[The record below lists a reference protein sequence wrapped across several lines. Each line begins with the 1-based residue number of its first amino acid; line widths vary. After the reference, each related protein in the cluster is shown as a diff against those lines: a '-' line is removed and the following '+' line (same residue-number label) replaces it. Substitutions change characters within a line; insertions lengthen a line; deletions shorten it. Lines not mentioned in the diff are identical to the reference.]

1 MRIVFMGNPE
11 FAVPSLQ
18 RIVNSKHE
26 LITVVTN
33 PDRPVGRGRRLQPSA
48 VAQAAADLGLSLI
61 QPETLHDSKFHSRL
75 NKLQP
80 DLFVV
85 VAFRILPRAILSIP
99 VCGSINLH
107 ASLLP
112 RYRGAAPIQWAL
124 INGDSETGLTTFLI
138 KPKVDTGDMLDQISV
153 VIKPDDDFG
162 SLSERM
168 QLIGADLLIRTID
181 KVSTEAIKPSLQDKT
196 QVTSAPKITMDIC
209 RIDWSKSAVDILN
222 LIRGLSPAP
231 GAHTRWRNKRLKIFA
246 GRVIEDD
253 SDIAQPGTIVA
264 LKANEIQVRTGLGIL
279 AIEEC
284 QLEGKRRLVVDEFL
298 RGIKIQISEVL
309 GE

>member
-11 FAVPSLQ
+11 FALPSLR
-18 RIVNSKHE
+18 RIVNSRHE
-26 LITVVTN
+26 LIAVVTN
-33 PDRPVGRGRRLQPSA
+33 PDRPVGRGRQLQPSA
-48 VAQAAADLGLSLI
+48 VAQAAADLGLPLI
-61 QPETLHDSKFHSRL
+61 QPDTLHDSKFHSSL

-80 DLFVV
+80 DLLVV
-85 VAFRILPRAILSIP
+85 VAFRILPRTVLSIP
-99 VCGSINLH
+99 AFGSINLH

-112 RYRGAAPIQWAL
+112 LYRGAAPIQWAL

-138 KPKVDTGDMLDQISV
+138 KPKVDTGDILDQISV
-153 VIKPDDDFG
+153 AIEPDDDFG

-168 QLIGADLLIRTID
+168 QLIGADLLIQTID
-181 KVSTEAIKPSLQDKT
+181 KVSTEAIKPRLQDNT

-209 RIDWSKSAVDILN
+209 RIDWSKSATDILN

-246 GRVIEDD
+246 GLVIEDD
-253 SDIAQPGTIVA
+253 SDIPQPGTIVVV
-264 LKANEIQVRTGLGIL
+264 KANEIQVQTGLGIL
-279 AIEEC
+279 AVKEC
-284 QLEGKRRLVVDEFL
+284 QLEGKRRLAVDEFL
-298 RGIKIQISEVL
+298 HGIKIQISEVL

>member
-1 MRIVFMGNPE
+1 MGNPE
-11 FAVPSLQ
+11 FAIPSLQ

-26 LITVVTN
+26 LIAVVTN

-99 VCGSINLH
+99 VFGSINLH

-124 INGDSETGLTTFLI
+124 INGDSETGLSTFLI
-138 KPKVDTGDMLDQISV
+138 KPKVDTGDILDQISV

-181 KVSTEAIKPSLQDKT
+181 KVSSEAVKPRLQDNT

-209 RIDWSKSAVDILN
+209 RIDWSESAVDILN

-231 GAHTRWRNKRLKIFA
+231 GAHTRWRNKHLKIFA

-253 SDIAQPGTIVA
+253 SDIAQPGTIVD